1 MDVFNDAAAS
11 RKDSTPRGFRDSRDR
26 MRTHLARLSLVSS
39 LALAA
44 LVPGVA
50 HAEHEIRTPFTG
62 TRPFQLDIHGGLSWY
77 GLGLDTGV
85 RFGIPIVHNGFID
98 SIDDAVYLNFGL
110 ELYYADEG
118 WDPATRQYF
127 VGFGIPVMLHWEF
140 YFNDTWSAFAELG
153 FQVYFPPAFVHG
165 TAGHNGY
172 YVDAGGWVIAMVGGT
187 LHFNEVIGL
196 TLRVGNPYVAVG
208 ITFQF

>member
-1 MDVFNDAAAS
+1 MRKQMRRLAWASVIAVAA
-11 RKDSTPRGFRDSRDR
+11 
-26 MRTHLARLSLVSS
+26 M
-39 LALAA
+39 AA
-44 LVPGVA
+44 PLGLPAVA
-50 HAEHEIRTPFTG
+50 HAEHQIGTPFTG
-62 TRPFQLDIHGGLSWY
+62 TRPFQLDVHGGLSWY

-98 SIDDAVYLNFGL
+98 SIDNSVYINFGF

-118 WDPATRQYF
+118 WDGANKHYY

-140 YFNDTWSAFAELG
+140 YFNDTWSVFAELG

-165 TAGHNGY
+165 EAGRGNY
-172 YVDAGGWVIAMVGGT
+172 YVEAGGWVIGMVGGT

-196 TLRVGNPYVAVG
+196 TLRVGNPYVAFGV
-208 ITFQF
+208 TFQF